1 MNYKAYVPFI
11 SRLAVLCNI
20 CFLIDLAIMYIPG
33 WHLPNFLGNF
43 FGVMGLEMAPF
54 VNIVL
59 GVLMIVVVI
68 KKIEINLRNW
78 QTFFNLGM
86 LLIQLIT
93 LFA

>member
-1 MNYKAYVPFI
+1 
-11 SRLAVLCNI
+11 
-20 CFLIDLAIMYIPG
+20 
-33 WHLPNFLGNF
+33 
-43 FGVMGLEMAPF
+43 MGLEMAPF

-59 GVLMIVVVI
+59 GVLMIAVVI
-68 KKIEINLRNW
+68 KKIEVDLRNW